1 MKKRYK
7 ILGTRKFGDSVRLI
21 IEANDIVQEKQEFNP
36 MDLMANP
43 DGMQSQIQ
51 KMQNQALLAGMPDTI
66 TISYDE
72 WQKRKYNTDDLIW
85 IDLTPDTE

>member
-7 ILGTRKFGDSVRLI
+7 VLGTRRFGDVVRLI
-21 IEANDIVQEKQEFNP
+21 IEQNDLVQEKQGFDP
-36 MDLMANP
+36 MSLMTNP

-51 KMQNQALLAGMPDTI
+51 KMQNQAMLQGMPDTI

-72 WQKRKYNTDDLIW
+72 WLEHKYNTDDLIW
-85 IDLTPDTE
+85 IELNPE

>member
-7 ILGTRKFGDSVRLI
+7 VLGTRRFGDVVRLI
-21 IEANDIVQEKQEFNP
+21 IEQNDIVQEKQGFDP
-36 MDLMANP
+36 MSLMANP

-51 KMQNQALLAGMPDTI
+51 KMQNQAMLSQMPDTI

-72 WQKRKYNTDDLIW
+72 WLGHKYNADDLIW
-85 IDLTPDTE
+85 IELNPE